1 MGWGVER
8 RLLICS
14 LNKEYHVRTV
24 LSCPSLNSSLPSAI
38 QIDWTIE
45 TDSILRPS
53 CALSVPC
60 LKSSALVETYL
71 FIWDWFSHNLLSA
84 TLGQGFLEFFL
95 GIISYSH
102 ASVLLMYIPD
112 FLISLCCIIIT
123 TLNTFWISAFP
134 IIHLIQKPISQYING
149 LLFTLKRSK
158 NSFLK

>member
-1 MGWGVER
+1 VER
-8 RLLICS
+8 RLWICN

-38 QIDWTIE
+38 EIDWTIE

-71 FIWDWFSHNLLSA
+71 FIWVLIFPQSVVSYSF
-84 TLGQGFLEFFL
+84 GQGFLEFFL

-123 TLNTFWISAFP
+123 TLNTFWISASP
-134 IIHLIQKPISQYING
+134 IIYLIQKPIWQYIND

-158 NSFLK
+158 NSFLKSS